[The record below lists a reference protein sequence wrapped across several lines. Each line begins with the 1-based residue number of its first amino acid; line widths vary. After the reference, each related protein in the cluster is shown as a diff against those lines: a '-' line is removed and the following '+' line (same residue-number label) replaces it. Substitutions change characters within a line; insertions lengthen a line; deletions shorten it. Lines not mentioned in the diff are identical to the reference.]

1 MTEKRIIYPPIL
13 TIASELSIRQKSREH
28 EGIFEI
34 VNEDAMAVV
43 FDDVKCFFMRKKKD
57 NRIGVPYK
65 INTDGIIS
73 LEFWKYPR
81 TI

>member
-34 VNEDAMAVV
+34 VNGDVMSVV
-43 FDDVKCFFMRKKKD
+43 FDDAKCFFMRKKKVS
-57 NRIGVPYK
+57 RIGVPYK
-65 INTDGIIS
+65 ISTDGSENIR
-73 LEFWKYPR
+73 EQYNG
-81 TI
+81 

>member
-34 VNEDAMAVV
+34 VNGDVMSVV
-43 FDDVKCFFMRKKKD
+43 FDDAKCFFMRKLVGLAF
-57 NRIGVPYK
+57 RIRSAQMGK
-65 INTDGIIS
+65 
-73 LEFWKYPR
+73 
-81 TI
+81 

>member
-34 VNEDAMAVV
+34 VKGDVMSVV
-43 FDDVKCFFMRKKKD
+43 FDDAKCFFMRKKNV

-65 INTDGIIS
+65 ISTDGKMS
-73 LEFWKYPR
+73 LGF
-81 TI
+81 

>member
-34 VNEDAMAVV
+34 VNGDVMSVV
-43 FDDVKCFFMRKKKD
+43 FDDAKD
-57 NRIGVPYK
+57 VYK
-65 INTDGIIS
+65 
-73 LEFWKYPR
+73 R
-81 TI
+81 Q

>member
-1 MTEKRIIYPPIL
+1 MTENRMIYPPIL
-13 TIASELSIRQKSREH
+13 MIVSELSIRQKSREH

-34 VNEDAMAVV
+34 VNGDVMSVV
-43 FDDVKCFFMRKKKD
+43 FDDVKCFFMRKKKV

-73 LEFWKYPR
+73 LGF
-81 TI
+81 

>member
-34 VNEDAMAVV
+34 VNGDVMSVV
-43 FDDVKCFFMRKKKD
+43 FDDAKFLYAKEK
-57 NRIGVPYK
+57 
-65 INTDGIIS
+65 S
-73 LEFWKYPR
+73 
-81 TI
+81 

>member
-34 VNEDAMAVV
+34 VNGDVMSVV
-43 FDDVKCFFMRKKKD
+43 FDDAKCFFMRKKNV
-57 NRIGVPYK
+57 NRIGVPY
-65 INTDGIIS
+65 IREQYNG
-73 LEFWKYPR
+73 
-81 TI
+81 

>member
-34 VNEDAMAVV
+34 VNGDDA
-43 FDDVKCFFMRKKKD
+43 KCFFMRKKKVS
-57 NRIGVPYK
+57 RIGVPYK
-65 INTDGIIS
+65 ISTDGKMS
-73 LEFWKYPR
+73 LGF
-81 TI
+81 